1 MTMNKILTVDT
12 KIIPNNEQK
21 GKSVVL
27 DRPI

>member
-1 MTMNKILTVDT
+1 MNKILTVDT

-27 DRPI
+27 QANIKN